1 MELKSL
7 HKWKWEDLNRV
18 YISYAEQLA
27 ECQRIALVFKFKMP
41 LQYEIKRLHI
51 MPLDRALVVSKLF
64 LDVRRVHTHLLV
76 LEREIGRRAH
86 LVGFM

>member
-7 HKWKWEDLNRV
+7 RSWNLSDLNRAYLV
-18 YISYAEQLA
+18 YAEQLA
-27 ECQRIALVFKFKMP
+27 ECQRLALVFKFEMP
-41 LQYEIKRLHI
+41 LQVEIRRLNI

-76 LEREIGRRAH
+76 LEREIGRRTR